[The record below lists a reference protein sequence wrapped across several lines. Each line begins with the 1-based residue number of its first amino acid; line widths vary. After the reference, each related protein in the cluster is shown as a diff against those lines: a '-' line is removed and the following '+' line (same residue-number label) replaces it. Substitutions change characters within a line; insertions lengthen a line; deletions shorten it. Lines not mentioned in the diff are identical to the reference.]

1 MRWPIYFILAYFAVA
16 LQIGI
21 GSHFTVWGARPN
33 LVMIAVVFIAMHA
46 PRDAALLGCFALGI
60 MQDLTTAD
68 PSRLGLY
75 GLAYGL
81 FALMIGGYG
90 TPAVRGNPIMHFV
103 LTLMCG
109 IVTAF
114 VVLLHGWLHRFTH
127 GIPMPIGTML
137 WSAAYSALLAPF
149 ILVPLNRLRR
159 LFAFE
164 PPRRRMRMA

>member
-90 TPAVRGNPIMHFV
+90 TPKTFQKTTGLCEACHLEVDRCAI
-103 LTLMCG
+103 L
-109 IVTAF
+109 
-114 VVLLHGWLHRFTH
+114 
-127 GIPMPIGTML
+127 
-137 WSAAYSALLAPF
+137 AAAGVGA
-149 ILVPLNRLRR
+149 
-159 LFAFE
+159 
-164 PPRRRMRMA
+164 

>member
-21 GSHFTVWGARPN
+21 GGHFRVWGAVPN
-33 LVMIAVVFIAMHA
+33 LVMIAVVFIALHA

-90 TPAVRGNPIMHFV
+90 TPQVRGNPIMHIV

-114 VVLLHGWLHRFTH
+114 IVLLHGWLHRFTD
-127 GIPMPIGTML
+127 GIPMPISTML
-137 WSAAYSALLAPF
+137 WSAVYTSLLSPL

-164 PPRRRMRMA
+164 PPRRRMRMG